1 MNIDE
6 LLEMMSQEFGGKPE
20 TMELLSK
27 IDEKVV
33 FEHAA
38 NKNFAMGGEKI
49 PSKYKLLLSLA
60 VGAALDNEN
69 CVSTYTQI
77 ALNKGITKEEILE
90 TLLVSRFVKGTSVF
104 STATPALRMML
115 EKK

>member
-1 MNIDE
+1 MNINE

-38 NKNFAMGGEKI
+38 NKNFAMGGDKI
-49 PSKYKLLLSLA
+49 SPKYKLLISLA
-60 VGAALDNEN
+60 VGAALGSEN
-69 CVSTYTQI
+69 CISTYTQI
-77 ALNKGITKEEILE
+77 ALKNGISKEEILE
-90 TLLVSRFVKGTSVF
+90 TLLVTRFVKGTSVL
-104 STATPALRMML
+104 SAATPALRKL
-115 EKK
+115 VENK